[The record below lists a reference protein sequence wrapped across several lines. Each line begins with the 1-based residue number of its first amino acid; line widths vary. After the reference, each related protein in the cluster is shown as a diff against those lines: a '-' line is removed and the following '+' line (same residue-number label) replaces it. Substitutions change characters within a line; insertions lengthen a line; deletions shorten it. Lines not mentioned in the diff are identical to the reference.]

1 MPAIALRGMVL
12 FPGTTMHLEV
22 GRSKSISAVEYALE
36 KGSDIYLVAQ
46 KDMLVDE
53 PVAKDLHS
61 IGTVGKVKQ
70 VLKMKDG
77 IKVLVKGIYRASHT
91 ELFIRDDMIMARV
104 GRKDVTAPK
113 KVTDALIA
121 KMRMVKQ
128 SFEEYVHTS
137 TGQASSDMS
146 LTAEGIDDPA
156 KLVNFI
162 CSKVNM
168 PYPDLQAVLAISSV
182 SKQLEKLY
190 ASLEREISVNKIER
204 ELYDKVK
211 NALDNNQREFVL
223 REQKHII
230 EQELG
235 EHDDISELEEMK
247 KKVLALGLSKDDTDM
262 IMKNISRM
270 EKMPPGSQEGM
281 VIQTQVE
288 TILDIPWNVKTKQ
301 NFDLKKAEKILERDH
316 YGLKKVKE
324 RMLELVAVQKL
335 TPRGTG
341 QILCLVGP
349 PGVGK
354 TSIARSIAEAMGR
367 NFVRIS
373 LGGVRDEAEIRGH
386 RKTYVGSMPGCIVKA
401 LIEAKSSNPLILLD
415 EIDKLGNDYKGDPAS
430 ALLEVLDREQ
440 NGSFRDHYIELGVD
454 LSDVIFLTSA
464 NDASTIPGPLYDRME
479 MINLSGYT
487 DIEKYHIAKNHLVP
501 KQVAL
506 HGMNGK
512 QLKFSKDGIYELIEG
527 YTREAGVRELERQI
541 AAICRKT
548 AKMLVSGEKNSV
560 SVTAA
565 SVKQLLGRR
574 KYDRTADEHKNRVG
588 RVTGLAWTAV
598 GGDTLPI
605 EVSVLDGTG
614 KVELTGSL
622 GDVMQESAKI
632 AISYVRSIAGMIGVD
647 PMFYKNKD
655 IHLHAPEGAVPKD
668 GPSAGVT
675 MVTSLVSALTGIA
688 ANGNVAMTGEIT
700 LQGDVLAIGGLKEK
714 SMAAYKQGYTTV
726 VIPKANVV
734 DIDEFDE
741 EIKQNLVFKPVE
753 NIGQV
758 LSAALCEDV
767 FANKREEKEL
777 AALTASSKAGK
788 QSYDNSTRVVR
799 G

>member
-1 MPAIALRGMVL
+1 M
-12 FPGTTMHLEV
+12 
-22 GRSKSISAVEYALE
+22 
-36 KGSDIYLVAQ
+36 
-46 KDMLVDE
+46 
-53 PVAKDLHS
+53 
-61 IGTVGKVKQ
+61 
-70 VLKMKDG
+70 
-77 IKVLVKGIYRASHT
+77 
-91 ELFIRDDMIMARV
+91 
-104 GRKDVTAPK
+104 
-113 KVTDALIA
+113 
-121 KMRMVKQ
+121 
-128 SFEEYVHTS
+128 
-137 TGQASSDMS
+137 
-146 LTAEGIDDPA
+146 
-156 KLVNFI
+156 
-162 CSKVNM
+162 
-168 PYPDLQAVLAISSV
+168 
-182 SKQLEKLY
+182 
-190 ASLEREISVNKIER
+190 
-204 ELYDKVK
+204 
-211 NALDNNQREFVL
+211 
-223 REQKHII
+223 
-230 EQELG
+230 
-235 EHDDISELEEMK
+235 
-247 KKVLALGLSKDDTDM
+247 
-262 IMKNISRM
+262 
-270 EKMPPGSQEGM
+270 
-281 VIQTQVE
+281 
-288 TILDIPWNVKTKQ
+288 
-301 NFDLKKAEKILERDH
+301 
-316 YGLKKVKE
+316 
-324 RMLELVAVQKL
+324 
-335 TPRGTG
+335 
-341 QILCLVGP
+341 
-349 PGVGK
+349 
-354 TSIARSIAEAMGR
+354 
-367 NFVRIS
+367 
-373 LGGVRDEAEIRGH
+373 
-386 RKTYVGSMPGCIVKA
+386 
-401 LIEAKSSNPLILLD
+401 
-415 EIDKLGNDYKGDPAS
+415 
-430 ALLEVLDREQ
+430 
-440 NGSFRDHYIELGVD
+440 
-454 LSDVIFLTSA
+454 
-464 NDASTIPGPLYDRME
+464 
-479 MINLSGYT
+479 
-487 DIEKYHIAKNHLVP
+487 
-501 KQVAL
+501 
-506 HGMNGK
+506 
-512 QLKFSKDGIYELIEG
+512 LKFSKDGIYELIEG

-605 EVSVLDGTG
+605 EVSILDGTG

-741 EIKQNLVFKPVE
+741 EIKQNLVFIPVE